1 MEREREGEW
10 GRRAKYHLYK
20 IFLKIANGSK
30 KFDLFVVGLN
40 FRNKLI
46 IFWSFKNLPPKNFSS
61 TQFSKT
67 LILTKIWHPDKLFF
81 GSTLE
86 INQFEPQIING
97 TINLSCHGASKFK
110 LYGSEDF
117 SLNRKLGR
125 LLLKANTF
133 PIFHS

>member
-1 MEREREGEW
+1 MTSSYW
-10 GRRAKYHLYK
+10 TLKT
-20 IFLKIANGSK
+20 IFILKFG
-30 KFDLFVVGLN
+30 
-40 FRNKLI
+40 
-46 IFWSFKNLPPKNFSS
+46 KN
-61 TQFSKT
+61 
-67 LILTKIWHPDKLFF
+67 PDKLFF

>member
-1 MEREREGEW
+1 MAQNFWLVCCGFEFSQQIDNFF
-10 GRRAKYHLYK
+10 GRSKICHPK
-20 IFLKIANGSK
+20 IFHPP
-30 KFDLFVVGLN
+30 N
-40 FRNKLI
+40 FRKHW
-46 IFWSFKNLPPKNFSS
+46 FWQKFGKN
-61 TQFSKT
+61 
-67 LILTKIWHPDKLFF
+67 PDKLFF

-133 PIFHS
+133 PVFHSWKRPSLKLIEDTYVIVNNIFLS